1 MVAVVV
7 LFAVGW
13 ALVEGDRAAGRS
25 SSLAC
30 VPLLLAVLIR
40 SGTVPA
46 HLWVADLFEKA
57 LFSTAVLYV
66 TPIVGM
72 YAAVRLV
79 LPVCPDWVLHGIGFF
94 SLLTAAYAAG
104 MSLVQR
110 EPRRFFAYL
119 FLSHASIIL
128 VGLELHTAKSLT
140 GALALWY
147 SVALSLAGLGLTL
160 RSMEAR
166 WGRLKLTRFHGLYEQ
181 SPALAVCFLITGLAS
196 VGFPGTMGYVATEM
210 LVDGAVGVNLGVGLV
225 VVTATAL
232 NGIAV
237 LRVYFLI
244 FTGTRHASGVS
255 LGITARERY
264 AVLTLAALLLGGGLV
279 PQSWLA
285 SRHRAAEVLLE
296 LRHRQAERSA
306 SGD

>member
-1 MVAVVV
+1 
-7 LFAVGW
+7 
-13 ALVEGDRAAGRS
+13 
-25 SSLAC
+25 
-30 VPLLLAVLIR
+30 
-40 SGTVPA
+40 
-46 HLWVADLFEKA
+46 
-57 LFSTAVLYV
+57 
-66 TPIVGM
+66 
-72 YAAVRLV
+72 
-79 LPVCPDWVLHGIGFF
+79 
-94 SLLTAAYAAG
+94 
-104 MSLVQR
+104 
-110 EPRRFFAYL
+110 
-119 FLSHASIIL
+119 
-128 VGLELHTAKSLT
+128 
-140 GALALWY
+140 
-147 SVALSLAGLGLTL
+147 
-160 RSMEAR
+160 MEAR